1 MSKYLPKIL
10 VVDDNDL
17 MRTLLRGMLRGE
29 EYQVVGEAR
38 NGLQAVEAVQRLTP
52 DIVCLDVMMPEM
64 DGLEA
69 LQAIKQARPDTV
81 VVMITGN
88 PSVDNVQESI
98 QGGAASF
105 IVKPFNTAKV
115 LDTLSK
121 VWVAAAAARAA
132 DDATPPPP
140 PVAGSD

>member
-1 MSKYLPKIL
+1 MSRRQPTIL
-10 VVDDNDL
+10 IVDDNDL
-17 MRTLLRGMLRGE
+17 MRTLLRGMLRDE

-38 NGLQAVEAVQRLTP
+38 NGLQAVEAVQRLNP

-69 LQAIKQARPDTV
+69 LQAIKQARPETI

-98 QGGAASF
+98 QGGAAGF
-105 IVKPFNTAKV
+105 IVKPFNAAKV
-115 LDTLSK
+115 LDTLRK
-121 VWVAAAAARAA
+121 
-132 DDATPPPP
+132 
-140 PVAGSD
+140 VAGSLAGEA

>member
-1 MSKYLPKIL
+1 MSRRQPTIL
-10 VVDDNDL
+10 IVDDNDL
-17 MRTLLRGMLRGE
+17 MRTLLRGMLRDE

-38 NGLQAVEAVQRLTP
+38 NGLQAVDAVQRLNP

-69 LQAIKQARPDTV
+69 LQAIKQARPETI

-98 QGGAASF
+98 QGGAAGF
-105 IVKPFNTAKV
+105 IVKPFNAAKV
-115 LDTLSK
+115 LDTLRK
-121 VWVAAAAARAA
+121 VAASLGGEA
-132 DDATPPPP
+132 
-140 PVAGSD
+140 

>member
-1 MSKYLPKIL
+1 MSTSQPKVLI
-10 VVDDNDL
+10 VDDNDL

-29 EYQVVGEAR
+29 EYSVVGEAR
-38 NGLQAVEAVQRLTP
+38 NGLQAVEAVQRLNP

-69 LQAIKQARPDTV
+69 LQAIKQARPDTI

-88 PSVDNVQESI
+88 PSVENVQESI
-98 QGGAASF
+98 QGGAAGF

-115 LDTLSK
+115 LDTLRK
-121 VWVAAAAARAA
+121 VSQ
-132 DDATPPPP
+132 
-140 PVAGSD
+140 GSGAS

>member
-1 MSKYLPKIL
+1 MNLTARYQPKVLI
-10 VVDDNDL
+10 VDDNDL

-29 EYQVVGEAR
+29 EYHVIGEAR
-38 NGLQAVEAVQRLTP
+38 NGLQAVEAVQRLAP

-69 LQAIKQARPDTV
+69 LQAIKQAKPDTV

-88 PSVDNVQESI
+88 PSVENVQESI

-115 LDTLSK
+115 LDTLSR
-121 VWVAAAAARAA
+121 VWTAAAAAREAA
-132 DDATPPPP
+132 DQRPPP
-140 PVAGSD
+140 ASS